1 VNDLDRARARYVE
14 RDANPELSGF
24 WTLTNPVVVHLMQE
38 RERAVLRGLLHT
50 GMRTA
55 DVSLLD
61 VGCGR
66 GQEFAS
72 YLRLG
77 IPAHQIF
84 GVDLSEHRVENA
96 KAQGVGHVE
105 LASGSALPFES
116 NSFDLVV
123 QNVVFSS
130 IIDAVTRQAVATEM
144 LRVLRPGG
152 WLLWY
157 DAGQVASKD
166 PHFRGVP
173 KHEVLSMFPAVRWK
187 WQRITTHLG
196 LLRRIYTVFGERGMR
211 VFDLSGLFKTHLLG
225 WGQKQ

>member
-1 VNDLDRARARYVE
+1 MNELERARARYIE
-14 RDANPELSGF
+14 RDSNPELSGF

-38 RERAVLRGLLHT
+38 RERAVLRGLLHIGIRST
-50 GMRTA
+50 
-55 DVSLLD
+55 DVRLLD

-66 GQEFAS
+66 GQEFAG

-77 IPAHQIF
+77 IPAHQIY
-84 GVDLSEHRVENA
+84 GVDLSEHRVRDA
-96 KAQGVGHVE
+96 QAQGFGHVA

-123 QNVVFSS
+123 QNVMFSS
-130 IIDAVTRQAVATEM
+130 IIDEATRQAVAAEM

-152 WLLWY
+152 WVLWY
-157 DAGQVASKD
+157 DAAQVASKD

-173 KHEVLSMFPAVRWK
+173 KHEVLTMFPDVRWN

-196 LLRRIYTVFGERGMR
+196 LLRRIDAVFGERGMR
-211 VFDLSGLFKTHLLG
+211 VFDLFGLFKTHLLG